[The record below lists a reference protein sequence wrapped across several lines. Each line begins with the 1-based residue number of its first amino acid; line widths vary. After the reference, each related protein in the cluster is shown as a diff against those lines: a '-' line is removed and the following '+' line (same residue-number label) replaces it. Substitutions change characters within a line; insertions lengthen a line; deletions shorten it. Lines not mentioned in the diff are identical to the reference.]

1 MRGKIRF
8 MVNYLP
14 LSSHLLTGGS
24 PTLPDLADLR
34 AQGVE
39 VVINLALA
47 TSPDAIPDEAAEVA
61 KLGMQYIHI
70 PVIWETPTLENLQ
83 DFFAAYERCAER
95 ITFIHC
101 VKNMRVSAFVYLYRV
116 LRQSADPQEAYYD
129 MAQIWEPEGTWAT
142 FIETAFKSH
151 QA

>member
-1 MRGKIRF
+1 
-8 MVNYLP
+8 MVNYLA

-24 PTLPDLADLR
+24 PTLADLADLR

-47 TSPDAIPDEAAEVA
+47 TYPNSIPDEAAEVA

-70 PVIWETPTLENLQ
+70 PVIWENPTPENLQ
-83 DFFAAYERCAER
+83 DFFAAYERCAGQ

-101 VKNMRVSAFVYLYRV
+101 VMNMRVSAFVYLYRV

-129 MAQIWEPEGTWAT
+129 MAQIWEPEGTGAT
-142 FIETAFKSH
+142 FIPDALKSRK
-151 QA
+151 